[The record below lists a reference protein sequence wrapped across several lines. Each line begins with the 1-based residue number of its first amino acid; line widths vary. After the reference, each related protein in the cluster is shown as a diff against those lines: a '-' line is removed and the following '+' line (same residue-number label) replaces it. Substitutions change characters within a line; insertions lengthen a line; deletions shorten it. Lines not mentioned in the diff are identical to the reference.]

1 MKTNF
6 FSLINQIEF
15 TGNLNISIQ
24 KATDNNWIVS
34 VLLLNSQCGDEA
46 KNRIPPLNLR
56 GTSEDLDN
64 GFFENITQ
72 PIQSASYLM
81 VNMDSFMVQLEEA
94 KKHSAMEKQNADK
107 EKKAK
112 DERDKKYRDA
122 MKKAEELENDSKF
135 KDAWSALP
143 KASDYPEYSKE
154 ILEKQEIY
162 EKEFAPNLFTS

>member
-1 MKTNF
+1 MNTNF
-6 FSLINQIEF
+6 FSLVTQLEF

-24 KATDNNWIVS
+24 KAKDNNWVVS
-34 VLLLNSQCGDEA
+34 VLLQNNGCGDNA

-56 GTSEDLDN
+56 GTAEDLDS

-107 EKKAK
+107 ESKAK
-112 DERDKKYRDA
+112 EVRQKKYADA
-122 MKKAEELENDSKF
+122 MKNAEDLENESKF
-135 KDAWSALP
+135 KDAYTALP
-143 KASDYPEYSKE
+143 KISEYPDFESE
-154 ILEKQEIY
+154 IREKQDTYI
-162 EKEFAPNLFTS
+162 KEFSPNLFTS

>member
-1 MKTNF
+1 MNTNF
-6 FSLINQIEF
+6 FSLVTQLDF

-34 VLLLNSQCGDEA
+34 VLLQNNGCGDDA

-56 GTSEDLDN
+56 GTAEDLDN
-64 GFFENITQ
+64 GFFENIAQ

-81 VNMDSFMVQLEEA
+81 VNMDAFMVQLEEA
-94 KKHSAMEKQNADK
+94 KKHSALEKQNADK
-107 EKKAK
+107 ESKAK
-112 DERDKKYRDA
+112 EEKVKKYKDA
-122 MKKAEELENDSKF
+122 MKKAEDLESESKF

-143 KASDYPEYSKE
+143 KASEYPEYSKE
-154 ILEKQEIY
+154 ILEKQEAY

>member
-1 MKTNF
+1 MNTNF
-6 FSLINQIEF
+6 FSLVTQLDF

-34 VLLLNSQCGDEA
+34 VLLQNNECGDDA

-56 GTSEDLDN
+56 GTAEDLDN
-64 GFFENITQ
+64 GFFENIAQ

-81 VNMDSFMVQLEEA
+81 VNMDAFMVQLEEA

-107 EKKAK
+107 ESKAK
-112 DERDKKYRDA
+112 EEKEKKYKDA
-122 MKKAEELENDSKF
+122 MKKAEDLESESKF

-143 KASDYPEYSKE
+143 KASEYPEYSKE
-154 ILEKQEIY
+154 ILEKQEAY

>member
-1 MKTNF
+1 MTTNF
-6 FSLINQIEF
+6 FSLVTQLEF

-24 KATDNNWIVS
+24 KATDNSWIVS
-34 VLLLNSQCGDEA
+34 VLLQNSGCGDDA

-56 GTSEDLDN
+56 GTAEDMDS

-94 KKHSAMEKQNADK
+94 KKHSAMEKQNAEK
-107 EKKAK
+107 ESKAKEEREKKYK
-112 DERDKKYRDA
+112 DA
-122 MKKAEELENDSKF
+122 MKKAEDFENESKF

-143 KASDYPEYSKE
+143 KVSEYPEYTKE
-154 ILEKQEIY
+154 IAEKQETY

>member
-1 MKTNF
+1 MNTNF
-6 FSLINQIEF
+6 FSLLTQIEF

-34 VLLLNSQCGDEA
+34 VLLQNSGCGDDA

-56 GTSEDLDN
+56 GSAEDLDS
-64 GFFENITQ
+64 GFFENIAQ
-72 PIQSASYLM
+72 PVRSASYLM
-81 VNMDSFMVQLEEA
+81 VNMDSFMVQLKEA
-94 KKHSAMEKQNADK
+94 KKHSAMEKQNSDN

-112 DERDKKYRDA
+112 DEREKKYRDA
-122 MKKAEELENDSKF
+122 MKKAEELENESKF

-143 KASDYPEYSKE
+143 KASEYPEYSKE

>member
-1 MKTNF
+1 MNTKF
-6 FSLINQIEF
+6 FSLLTQIEF

-24 KATDNNWIVS
+24 KASGNNWIVS
-34 VLLLNSQCGDEA
+34 VLLQNSGCGDDA

-56 GTSEDLDN
+56 GTAEDLDN
-64 GFFENITQ
+64 GFFENIMQ

-112 DERDKKYRDA
+112 EEREKKYKDA
-122 MKKAEELENDSKF
+122 MKKAEDFEKEAKF

-143 KASDYPEYSKE
+143 KASEYPEYSKE
-154 ILEKQEIY
+154 ILEKQEVY
-162 EKEFAPNLFTS
+162 EKEFAPNLFSS

>member
-1 MKTNF
+1 MNTNF
-6 FSLINQIEF
+6 FSLINKIEF

-46 KNRIPPLNLR
+46 KNKIPPLNLR

-112 DERDKKYRDA
+112 DERDKKYKDA

-135 KDAWSALP
+135 KEAWSALP

-154 ILEKQEIY
+154 ILEKQEMY